1 MIKKFLLIIFC
12 LFLQNTVFAENF
24 YIENYD
30 VNLKVNK
37 DKSVNVQENILVNF
51 HTPSHGIY
59 RTIPFKN
66 GSISNVSV
74 DKSYSSSYSQSLLNI
89 KIGDPDV
96 YVNGRQRYKINYTY
110 TIKDTNNEFYYN
122 IIGTEWTVPIRK
134 ANFSV
139 TMPQEFDFDKT
150 GLSIGRSGTKGFD
163 GTAKFKKD
171 GLTINGYTTQTLSP
185 NEGITIRIAVPERY
199 FTNGENIKKV
209 KVYVSLIILISTLI
223 SVLVWFIYGKD
234 EHVTPVVTFYP
245 PKDINCIDAELIYN
259 EKVTE
264 KGLVALLTELAGK
277 GYIKIDYL
285 SANDDFSFEKI
296 SKYNGSNPIEKEF
309 IKAIFFGRDS
319 FTTMK
324 TLQKSSLF
332 YQHCQKLVAMCNK
345 NNYAIFEDSSL
356 SFRNKSILMLCII
369 TIILTILYTLF
380 GFNFSSLLT
389 PTTIYPLLAF
399 IILLTC
405 RKTPFLF
412 IWALGFGGI
421 PMSIIISENGFDTAQ
436 LPIIYSGLIGLIIS
450 SICYKNLVKKSKL
463 GQKIM
468 AELLGLKKFIE
479 VAEKHRLES
488 LVEEN
493 PNYFYDILPYAY
505 ILGVS
510 EKWINKLEQ
519 IIPVSSEWYRGNRF
533 RKFSNNMHSAAIPT
547 TSNGGIRSSSGG
559 GGGHSGGGHGGG
571 GGGSW

>member
-1 MIKKFLLIIFC
+1 M
-12 LFLQNTVFAENF
+12 
-24 YIENYD
+24 
-30 VNLKVNK
+30 
-37 DKSVNVQENILVNF
+37 
-51 HTPSHGIY
+51 
-59 RTIPFKN
+59 
-66 GSISNVSV
+66 
-74 DKSYSSSYSQSLLNI
+74 
-89 KIGDPDV
+89 
-96 YVNGRQRYKINYTY
+96 
-110 TIKDTNNEFYYN
+110 
-122 IIGTEWTVPIRK
+122 
-134 ANFSV
+134 
-139 TMPQEFDFDKT
+139 
-150 GLSIGRSGTKGFD
+150 
-163 GTAKFKKD
+163 
-171 GLTINGYTTQTLSP
+171 
-185 NEGITIRIAVPERY
+185 
-199 FTNGENIKKV
+199 
-209 KVYVSLIILISTLI
+209 
-223 SVLVWFIYGKD
+223 
-234 EHVTPVVTFYP
+234 
-245 PKDINCIDAELIYN
+245 
-259 EKVTE
+259 
-264 KGLVALLTELAGK
+264 
-277 GYIKIDYL
+277 
-285 SANDDFSFEKI
+285 
-296 SKYNGSNPIEKEF
+296 
-309 IKAIFFGRDS
+309 
-319 FTTMK
+319 
-324 TLQKSSLF
+324 
-332 YQHCQKLVAMCNK
+332 
-345 NNYAIFEDSSL
+345 
-356 SFRNKSILMLCII
+356 
-369 TIILTILYTLF
+369 F